1 VLQIVREVDCRHPAL
16 AQFAVEAVAVA
27 QGTGKLGTKVGCRS
41 RLENGLQLMLLRG
54 TPIASRG
61 AGLVAPAGDSRNL
74 PRPIPSDAPPT
85 FPAFLADSQAD
96 TRVSRITSRSV
107 QLRYCGRSQANWTR
121 STERSRS
128 L

>member
-1 VLQIVREVDCRHPAL
+1 MVKLRDQSDFSQESLAAKLSRDVGPQHLQGHIAVVLQIVREVDCRHPAL

-61 AGLVAPAGDSRNL
+61 AGLVAPAG
-74 PRPIPSDAPPT
+74 
-85 FPAFLADSQAD
+85 
-96 TRVSRITSRSV
+96 
-107 QLRYCGRSQANWTR
+107 
-121 STERSRS
+121 
-128 L
+128 